1 MIFIVIAV
9 FAILLVLGLP
19 IAFVLGATGL
29 THLLV
34 IGEPSYYPVAI
45 QRMFSGINSFSM
57 MAIPFFVLAGE
68 LMNKG
73 QITDKLVDLARECI
87 GFVRGGMGYT
97 VVLVAMFLSAI
108 LGSANAVAAILCAML
123 VPEMVKDKYS
133 PEFSTSLIASSAIIG
148 PIIPPSVT
156 FILYAVLA
164 GTSVNALFLGGIIP
178 GILLGVAFMIVIFI
192 KSRKE
197 NYPKYTE
204 KIHFGRI
211 LKALVVALPSL
222 IIPIVIV
229 GGILTGA
236 FTPTESG
243 AIACLIAF
251 IAGKFI
257 YRRLKWSD
265 IPVVL
270 GNTALLTSAIMIII
284 AMGNVLGWTLAT
296 DRIPQLLSDS
306 ILGFTT
312 SATVIMLLILLALL
326 FIGMFMEAFA
336 AMVIFVPVFAPLAAA
351 AGFND
356 VHFGLVFSL
365 MISVALITPPVGMVL
380 FVSSNVTGVPLGK
393 ISREVVPFVLVSML
407 VIILIAFMPDIVL
420 FLPELL
426 LK

>member
-1 MIFIVIAV
+1 MIILVVLV
-9 FAILLVLGLP
+9 FATLLLLGLP

-73 QITDKLVDLARECI
+73 KITDKLVDLARECI
-87 GFVRGGMGYT
+87 GFVRSGLAYT
-97 VVLVAMFLSAI
+97 VVLVAMILSAI

-123 VPEMVKDKYS
+123 VSEMVKDKYS

-164 GTSVNALFLGGIIP
+164 GTSVNALFLGGVIP
-178 GILLGVAFMIVIFI
+178 GILLGVSFMVVVFL

-197 NYPKYTE
+197 QYPKYTE
-204 KIHFGRI
+204 KLDVAKV
-211 LKALVVALPSL
+211 LKAFVAALPSL
-222 IIPIVIV
+222 IIPVIIV

-251 IAGKFI
+251 VAGKFI
-257 YRRLKWSD
+257 YKRLKWSD
-265 IPVVL
+265 LPSVL
-270 GNTALLTSAIMIII
+270 ANTALVTSAIMIII
-284 AMGNVLGWTLAT
+284 AMGNVLGWTLAI
-296 DRIPQLLSDS
+296 DRVPQMLSDG
-306 ILGFTT
+306 ILGFT
-312 SATVIMLLILLALL
+312 SSQTVIMLLILLALL

-336 AMVIFVPVFAPLAAA
+336 AMVIFVPVFAPLAVA

-380 FVSSNVTGVPLGK
+380 FVSSNVSGVPLAK
-393 ISREVVPFVLVSML
+393 ISREVVPFVISAMIV
-407 VIILIAFMPDIVL
+407 VILIAFIPQLVT
-420 FLPELL
+420 FLPDLL
-426 LK
+426 L